1 MTTKAIG
8 IKEFRNN
15 INSLWKQACE
25 KQIRYVVLRHSV
37 PIWEV
42 KPIDE
47 NALILEKFADEIK
60 EARAQYARGEYYTH
74 DEVCKKL
81 GLKNGLENNVQQKVS
96 RRSGKTA
103 KKYISKNN
111 RKD

>member
-47 NALILEKFADEIK
+47 DALIVEKFWDEIMAAK
-60 EARAQYARGEYYTH
+60 KSAEKGEYYTH
-74 DEVCKKL
+74 EEVVKML
-81 GLKNGLENNVQQKVS
+81 GLKKHVGNKIRKAGSKRSTKTSITNS
-96 RRSGKTA
+96 R
-103 KKYISKNN
+103 KNS
-111 RKD
+111 RKS